1 MSNENETIPVIP
13 LPGEEQGDDIPTLPI
28 EELEEP
34 PESPHTEEESTPEV
48 PLTDIP
54 DQYAE
59 TTEKDDTPQDDG
71 GEYFAT
77 SEELA
82 ESEAADTSIT
92 EALMGEPDENGFCG
106 LPDDQVQMPET
117 GEAWR
122 HKGFFDR
129 FKKSEYMEV
138 SDRDFREHGKHARGK
153 DDDDVELSE
162 DEASSDDSQEFL
174 NNFAGD
180 AAENND
186 QLPWTTDEDNP
197 GDSLDE
203 VLGDTP
209 DETEENGGGVDEQ
222 DLDED
227 TEPAWLSENDSEQV
241 ELADDSPVE
250 DTTVPEDEKDEDTED
265 FFADQDDEG
274 FSFDDTGDT
283 SEEDT
288 PQMPDV
294 PVWEKVSE
302 IDGDS
307 LPDIVEDPQEDEL
320 VDEESVKRRGSH
332 RASGPAKTNKHTIVS
347 LIVTGVSAL
356 VVLVALVVGLIVFL
370 GGQSKVEVASAPAA
384 MSETKDVCQPFK
396 GLDCRIEQEISEQT
410 EPGRLVSQSLKPGAK
425 VDKGTKIVLTYS
437 LGPSEAR
444 VPSVI
449 GMSPKEAKKT
459 LASLGLRID
468 DQKEVPTTSVAKGMI
483 AAQDPKPGTVL
494 SNGRG
499 ISISVAGSAL
509 TVPDWMNKTREF
521 VEAEAKAAR
530 LEPVF
535 VEAPAETADTPVGV
549 VIGMSPK
556 PGTKIEGSN
565 VVKIT
570 LSKSAAPQNIE
581 IPEIVGKSR
590 EEAEK
595 IMLSAGFKKVSFIE
609 VALAD
614 SNIAPNT
621 VAKVIPDAK
630 GQVPADYNIVVL
642 VTPTPPQQS

>member
-1 MSNENETIPVIP
+1 MSDENETIPVIP

-28 EELEEP
+28 EELGETL
-34 PESPHTEEESTPEV
+34 ESPHQTEDSAPEV
-48 PLTDIP
+48 PLAEIP

-59 TTEKDDTPQDDG
+59 KPEDEGESQDDG
-71 GEYFAT
+71 SEFAT
-77 SEELA
+77 PEELA

-153 DDDDVELSE
+153 DEDDLELTE
-162 DEASSDDSQEFL
+162 DEASGDDSQKFL
-174 NNFAGD
+174 DNFTGD
-180 AAENND
+180 SAENGD

-197 GDSLDE
+197 GDSLNE
-203 VLGDTP
+203 VLGDEVSED
-209 DETEENGGGVDEQ
+209 DEASPLVVGQEPESSEETAPAWIT
-222 DLDED
+222 DED
-227 TEPAWLSENDSEQV
+227 IESDEIAEDTQ
-241 ELADDSPVE
+241 E
-250 DTTVPEDEKDEDTED
+250 DTTPPEDENEEVAESFFDDQGDEN
-265 FFADQDDEG
+265 
-274 FSFDDTGDT
+274 FSFDDDT
-283 SEEDT
+283 DDAVDDDAE
-288 PQMPDV
+288 MPDV

-307 LPDIVEDPQEDEL
+307 LPDIVDDWQNDKS
-320 VDEESVKRRGSH
+320 VDEEPVKRRGSH

-347 LIVTGVSAL
+347 LIIAGVSAL

-581 IPEIVGKSR
+581 IPGIVGKSR